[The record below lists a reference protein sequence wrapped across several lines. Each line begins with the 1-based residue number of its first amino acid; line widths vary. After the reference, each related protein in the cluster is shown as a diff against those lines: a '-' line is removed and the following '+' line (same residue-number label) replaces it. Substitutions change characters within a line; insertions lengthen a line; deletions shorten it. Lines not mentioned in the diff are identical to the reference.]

1 MQPRRPNLPSLEI
14 PVRSLENVLSD
25 FTRIDIPSPSSTR
38 TGLPPR
44 PNSAKIMS
52 SVKSLLPQKSCRG
65 KHISQEAEKT
75 VLIIPDTPLS
85 DKPSTSRSFS
95 LNKLLFSSYTKSAHS
110 LPVTPMA
117 NADPQPSQENQHILK
132 VPETEVQ
139 QFMTR
144 SLSVPVNVKTRSL
157 RRTDSSGS
165 LIRVISS
172 NHRPRTVETDSPD
185 ISPETEAAIDD
196 AGEDIPEEEAVCRI
210 CFIELGEGGETLK
223 MECSCKGELALA
235 HKDCAVKWFSIKG
248 NKTCDVCGQDVRNL
262 PVTLLKIQ
270 NTPNAI
276 RRPAAVPQQTE
287 MARYRQVF
295 YHFYSTILVFC
306 GCCFLIIDFCLF
318 GVWQDV
324 PVLVMVSMLAYFC
337 FLEQLLVTEMGPR
350 ALAISLPFSCVLGL
364 LSSMIASTMVS
375 KSYIWAYASFQF
387 AIVILFAHI
396 FYTVLNV
403 NAILSVVLS
412 SFTGFGIAISTNSL
426 LVEYLRWR
434 ASRVPQHIS
443 SGTQPRHNE
452 LRQHQHRHRHQNS
465 GQPETRLQTRL
476 FTVDE
481 LAPYNG
487 TDPRLPIFL
496 AILGSVFDVSKGK
509 SHYGAGG
516 GYNHFSGRLNKFF
529 FVCSVCFYMHLSFA
543 VSLCFQYG
551 KSKYCSFH
559 FVFGSEILKKKTKIR
574 GYRNKRS
581 VVGRDASR
589 AFVSGNF
596 TGEGLTDN
604 LHGLSSPE
612 VKSIVEWRDFYFKTY
627 IFVGKLVGR
636 YYDNEGN
643 PTKYL
648 KGVEAKAARG
658 AQLLEKQK
666 TEEAKVASCNSKWSQ
681 DEGSEV
687 WCDEGYPRLVQRPQ
701 EIALTGKMSKRCA
714 CFKEDEL
721 GQTGLEVYD
730 GCDYFAKKCRLS

>member
-65 KHISQEAEKT
+65 KHVSQEAEKT

-95 LNKLLFSSYTKSAHS
+95 LNKLLFSSSTKSAHS

-132 VPETEVQ
+132 KKDVQ

-157 RRTDSSGS
+157 RRTDSSGG

-172 NHRPRTVETDSPD
+172 NHRPKTVETDSPD
-185 ISPETEAAIDD
+185 ISPETEAD

-210 CFIELGEGGETLK
+210 CFVELGEGGETLK

-270 NTPNAI
+270 NTSNTI
-276 RRPAAVPQQTE
+276 RRPAAVPQQRE
-287 MARYRQVF
+287 VARYRQVF
-295 YHFYSTILVFC
+295 
-306 GCCFLIIDFCLF
+306 LIFTVLSL
-318 GVWQDV
+318 VWQDV

-443 SGTQPRHNE
+443 SDTQPRHNE
-452 LRQHQHRHRHQNS
+452 QRQHQHRHRHQNS
-465 GQPETRLQTRL
+465 GQPETRLQT
-476 FTVDE
+476 V
-481 LAPYNG
+481 NQ
-487 TDPRLPIFL
+487 
-496 AILGSVFDVSKGK
+496 VS
-509 SHYGAGG
+509 
-516 GYNHFSGRLNKFF
+516 N
-529 FVCSVCFYMHLSFA
+529 
-543 VSLCFQYG
+543 
-551 KSKYCSFH
+551 
-559 FVFGSEILKKKTKIR
+559 I
-574 GYRNKRS
+574 
-581 VVGRDASR
+581 
-589 AFVSGNF
+589 
-596 TGEGLTDN
+596 
-604 LHGLSSPE
+604 
-612 VKSIVEWRDFYFKTY
+612 
-627 IFVGKLVGR
+627 
-636 YYDNEGN
+636 
-643 PTKYL
+643 
-648 KGVEAKAARG
+648 
-658 AQLLEKQK
+658 
-666 TEEAKVASCNSKWSQ
+666 
-681 DEGSEV
+681 
-687 WCDEGYPRLVQRPQ
+687 
-701 EIALTGKMSKRCA
+701 
-714 CFKEDEL
+714 
-721 GQTGLEVYD
+721 
-730 GCDYFAKKCRLS
+730 